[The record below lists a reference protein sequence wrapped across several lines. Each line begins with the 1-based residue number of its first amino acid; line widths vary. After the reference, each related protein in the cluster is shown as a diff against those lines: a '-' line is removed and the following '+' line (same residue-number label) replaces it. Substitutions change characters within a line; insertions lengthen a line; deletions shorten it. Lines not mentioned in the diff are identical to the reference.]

1 MKKTSKII
9 LFFVLTLII
18 ILVTVLIL
26 LFGSKKNEKVEI
38 DTVEDLYKQFVE
50 KNKENGNYHYKL
62 YGYTYDENQNVEMSI
77 MQAYVENNK
86 VYDMDGKEIGDYS
99 DDCHFD
105 NAFQGLQETVDYLLL
120 SAFGGH
126 RDCAGDAGQR
136 EGFRLC
142 GHCGCLGSDRHD
154 DKERRGVD

>member
-86 VYDMDGKEIGDYS
+86 VYDLDGKEIGDYS
-99 DDCHFD
+99 DDTID
-105 NAFQGLQETVDYLLL
+105 EML
-120 SAFGGH
+120 
-126 RDCAGDAGQR
+126 
-136 EGFRLC
+136 
-142 GHCGCLGSDRHD
+142 
-154 DKERRGVD
+154 DKATTKIYYFTFKNGKYVLKSSK